1 MYTITD
7 KYKLLF
13 SLTPLLIQEQ
23 PGHLP
28 PLQPGTCWPLFT
40 IREVTLEVNFV
51 PVKISCRCCCSGGN
65 VEITWPQEM
74 GDNKSSFLFLQ
85 TANTAFLDHSA
96 CGPYLWLALLLILS
110 LKAMRKYTWTT
121 SAFLHL
127 YSTYRGYIT
136 ALGGLIFMKTTG
148 SPFLSMQIVL
158 QTNGGKGIMHGVHA
172 AERQGWI
179 QSPKCMHNWVPIS
192 LVFASCWNS
201 CFWRSEFL
209 MVVAV
214 VIKFV
219 SCQYPLFLKLVG
231 TSKLRNR
238 DLRIS
243 RGKIQNASVNMW
255 CIPSQQTIIVQEFAH
270 HVVYIKTDLTFFAW
284 I

>member
-96 CGPYLWLALLLILS
+96 CAPYLWLALLLILS

-148 SPFLSMQIVL
+148 SPFHSMHIVL
-158 QTNGGKGIMHGVHA
+158 QTNGGKGDNA
-172 AERQGWI
+172 
-179 QSPKCMHNWVPIS
+179 
-192 LVFASCWNS
+192 VFLSRPDKSGRA
-201 CFWRSEFL
+201 
-209 MVVAV
+209 
-214 VIKFV
+214 
-219 SCQYPLFLKLVG
+219 
-231 TSKLRNR
+231 
-238 DLRIS
+238 RIS
-243 RGKIQNASVNMW
+243 GHLGKITRITPGFLWFCPDFCDLVHVQSIMELFAKRQNNGLNV
-255 CIPSQQTIIVQEFAH
+255 P
-270 HVVYIKTDLTFFAW
+270 
-284 I
+284 

>member
-13 SLTPLLIQEQ
+13 TLTPLLIQEQ
-23 PGHLP
+23 RGHLP

-158 QTNGGKGIMHGVHA
+158 QTNGGKGDNAWGTCCRAPGVNTKPKMHA
-172 AERQGWI
+172 
-179 QSPKCMHNWVPIS
+179 
-192 LVFASCWNS
+192 
-201 CFWRSEFL
+201 
-209 MVVAV
+209 
-214 VIKFV
+214 
-219 SCQYPLFLKLVG
+219 
-231 TSKLRNR
+231 
-238 DLRIS
+238 
-243 RGKIQNASVNMW
+243 
-255 CIPSQQTIIVQEFAH
+255 
-270 HVVYIKTDLTFFAW
+270 
-284 I
+284 

>member
-13 SLTPLLIQEQ
+13 TLTQLLIQEQ

-65 VEITWPQEM
+65 GRVEITWPQEM

-96 CGPYLWLALLLILS
+96 CGPYLWLAVLVILS
-110 LKAMRKYTWTT
+110 QKAMRKYTWTK

-136 ALGGLIFMKTTG
+136 ALGGKYVWKQLGLHFLAHRLYCKQMGKRGLCLGYMLQSARGEYKAQNACITG
-148 SPFLSMQIVL
+148 SPFL
-158 QTNGGKGIMHGVHA
+158 
-172 AERQGWI
+172 
-179 QSPKCMHNWVPIS
+179 IS

-209 MVVAV
+209 MVVAA
-214 VIKFV
+214 VIKFI
-219 SCQYPLFLKLVG
+219 SCKYPLFLKLLG

-238 DLRIS
+238 DPTCDEI
-243 RGKIQNASVNMW
+243 GTQHFMK
-255 CIPSQQTIIVQEFAH
+255 
-270 HVVYIKTDLTFFAW
+270 
-284 I
+284 

>member
-1 MYTITD
+1 MLHIYD
-7 KYKLLF
+7 LY
-13 SLTPLLIQEQ
+13 
-23 PGHLP
+23 
-28 PLQPGTCWPLFT
+28 
-40 IREVTLEVNFV
+40 
-51 PVKISCRCCCSGGN
+51 
-65 VEITWPQEM
+65 
-74 GDNKSSFLFLQ
+74 
-85 TANTAFLDHSA
+85 
-96 CGPYLWLALLLILS
+96 LLLILS

-127 YSTYRGYIT
+127 YSTYRVYIT
-136 ALGGLIFMKTTG
+136 ALGLH
-148 SPFLSMQIVL
+148 FLACRLYCKQM
-158 QTNGGKGIMHGVHA
+158 GEKGIMHGVPA

-179 QSPKCMHNWVPIS
+179 QRPKCMHNWVPIS
-192 LVFASCWNS
+192 LVLASCWNS

-255 CIPSQQTIIVQEFAH
+255 CIPSQQTIIV
-270 HVVYIKTDLTFFAW
+270 
-284 I
+284 

>member
-96 CGPYLWLALLLILS
+96 CAPYLWLALLLILS
-110 LKAMRKYTWTT
+110 LKAMCKYTWTT

-158 QTNGGKGIMHGVHA
+158 QTNGGKGDNAWGTCCRAPGLNTKPKMHAQLGPH
-172 AERQGWI
+172 
-179 QSPKCMHNWVPIS
+179 
-192 LVFASCWNS
+192 
-201 CFWRSEFL
+201 FL
-209 MVVAV
+209 GLCKLL
-214 VIKFV
+214 KF
-219 SCQYPLFLKLVG
+219 LFLEV
-231 TSKLRNR
+231 
-238 DLRIS
+238 
-243 RGKIQNASVNMW
+243 
-255 CIPSQQTIIVQEFAH
+255 
-270 HVVYIKTDLTFFAW
+270 W
-284 I
+284 ILDGGSSGDQICFL